1 MKTQMA
7 VRDFLLSRQA
17 RNLSPITIAW
27 YRGRL
32 QLFARLCP
40 ELPEEPGPIEEHLAT
55 IQGVPETRHAHFRAL
70 RAFFKFVS
78 ERYEPYGG
86 KGGEGLP
93 NPMTKVAPP
102 RCPKK
107 VMATLEP
114 EETMRLLFS
123 SSSSSLRD
131 EALLTLLIDT
141 GMRTGEAAG
150 LRKQDI
156 KASIVR
162 VRGKTGEREIPISE
176 ETRRLLLNL
185 IAQDKGEYVFNG
197 HKGPLGRHGVYRI
210 VSAHMKKAGISGP
223 KLGGHRLRHAFGK
236 GYLVNGGDLRS
247 LQQIMGH
254 TNVTTTEKYAA
265 LTLDDTI
272 KKHHQFTPLR
282 AAHAAAQES
291 FLDKVEA
298 VEEAEVIVREGRKR

>member
-1 MKTQMA
+1 MKTQIA
-7 VRDFLLSRQA
+7 VNSFLHSRQA

-27 YRGRL
+27 YQAKL
-32 QLFARLCP
+32 QLFAQLHP
-40 ELPEEPGPIEEHLAT
+40 ELPEEPGPIEECLAT
-55 IQGVPETRHAHFRAL
+55 IKGAPETRHAQFRAL
-70 RAFFKFVS
+70 RAFFKFVE
-78 ERYEPYGG
+78 ERYE
-86 KGGEGLP
+86 LP
-93 NPMTKVAPP
+93 NPMAKVGPP

-114 EETMRLLFS
+114 DQIMMLLLS
-123 SSSSSLRD
+123 SSQSSLRD
-131 EALLTLLIDT
+131 KTLLTLLIDT
-141 GMRTGEAAG
+141 GMRTSEAAG
-150 LRKQDI
+150 LRRQDI
-156 KASIVR
+156 RSSTVR
-162 VRGKTGEREIPISE
+162 VWGKTGEREVPISE

-185 IAQDKGEYVFNG
+185 IDQDKGEYVFNG

-210 VSAHMKKAGISGP
+210 VSAHMRKAGISGA

-254 TNVTTTEKYAA
+254 ANISTTEKYAA

-272 KKHHQFTPLR
+272 KKHHKFSPLR

-291 FLDKVEA
+291 FFTSQAIK
-298 VEEAEVIVREGRKR
+298 EAEAIVAEKNRDVKS